1 MAGIY
6 FHIPFCKQACHYCNF
21 HFSTSLRNKPDLLEA
36 MMKELALR
44 REELGSIAFSTVYL
58 GGGTPSLLTPGEL
71 ETLFSG
77 VFRHFK
83 IEEDAEIT
91 LEANPD
97 DLTPEYLMALAQ
109 SPVNR
114 LSIGVQSF
122 FEEDLRWMNRAHSGL
137 EARACIENAQK
148 AGFDNITVDLIY
160 GSPTTTG
167 ERWAANID
175 TLLEYGIP
183 HLSCYALTVEPKTA
197 LAHFVE
203 KGKTIPPDE
212 HQGAAQYEYLMTRMR
227 QEGYDHYEISNFAKP
242 GRYARHNSSYWQGE
256 PYIGIGPAAHSFDG
270 FTTRLWNVS
279 NNPRYIKALT
289 DIHTPEER
297 LKQEGRLFEK
307 ETLSPADRFNE
318 YVMTGLRTIWGCEL
332 PALTAIG
339 PEFQTH
345 FLSHIQSYIDQGLV
359 VRQNEVFRLSNAG
372 RLLAD
377 RIASDL
383 FVV

>member
-44 REELGSIAFSTVYL
+44 SEELGSIAFSTVYL

-71 ETLFSG
+71 EMLFSG

-122 FEEDLRWMNRAHSGL
+122 FEEDLRWMNRAHSGR
-137 EARACIENAQK
+137 EARACIETAQK

-203 KGKTIPPDE
+203 KGKTIHPDE
-212 HQGAAQYEYLMTRMR
+212 HQGVAQYEYLMTRMQ

-279 NNPRYIKALT
+279 NNPRYIKAMT
-289 DIHTPEER
+289 DIHTPEDR

-345 FLSHIQSYIDQGLV
+345 FLSQIQSYIDQGLV

>member
-44 REELGSIAFSTVYL
+44 SEELGSIAFSTVYL

-71 ETLFSG
+71 EMLFSG

-122 FEEDLRWMNRAHSGL
+122 FEEDLRWMNRAHSGR
-137 EARACIENAQK
+137 EARACIETAQK

-212 HQGAAQYEYLMTRMR
+212 HQGVAQYEYLMTRMQ

-279 NNPRYIKALT
+279 NNPRYIKAMT
-289 DIHTPEER
+289 DIHTPEDR

-345 FLSHIQSYIDQGLV
+345 FLSQIQSYIDQGLV